1 MTPTGPVGGLHDA
14 EARAEGT
21 SDAPAGAQRRRSW
34 PERAGC
40 RAVSTLLDI
49 LALAAAP
56 AIAVGLGLF
65 GRKGTWSKVRGGL
78 GGKLGQGLAP
88 RTTDKPLLWIH
99 AVSVGEVLTALPL
112 VDALRARWPDWE
124 LRVSVATHT
133 GMETARARLPEGV
146 AIWAPV
152 ELSWV
157 LGKFFRRLRPAAVV
171 LMELELWPNFLLTAR
186 RLGVP
191 VLVANGRITERSA
204 RRYARLG
211 PAARALFGC
220 VDSYGAQ
227 SAACRD
233 RFLRLGV
240 EPARVELLGNLK
252 HDQRPSPKAA
262 KAPETR
268 AWLGWAPQ
276 ATAVIVAGSTH
287 PGEERALCAL
297 HARLSA
303 HRPELR
309 LVLAPRHVE
318 RLSDA
323 EIESWAAARPIV
335 RWSSIRDAKAPLPAG
350 GILLVDTVGELE
362 LFYALGDLVFVGG
375 SLVPHG
381 GHNVFEPA
389 RLARPILLGPH
400 YQNFREEVEA
410 LTKGGGAFVA
420 ADAPALEAE
429 AARLLDDGG
438 ERTNM
443 GRKALEVSQRL
454 GGAVDRH
461 IEWLGRRL
469 RLYLP
474 SGAG

>member
-1 MTPTGPVGGLHDA
+1 
-14 EARAEGT
+14 
-21 SDAPAGAQRRRSW
+21 
-34 PERAGC
+34 
-40 RAVSTLLDI
+40 
-49 LALAAAP
+49 
-56 AIAVGLGLF
+56 
-65 GRKGTWSKVRGGL
+65 
-78 GGKLGQGLAP
+78 
-88 RTTDKPLLWIH
+88 
-99 AVSVGEVLTALPL
+99 
-112 VDALRARWPDWE
+112 
-124 LRVSVATHT
+124 
-133 GMETARARLPEGV
+133 METARARLPEGV

-262 KAPETR
+262 RAPETR

-335 RWSSIRDAKAPLPAG
+335 RWSSIRDAKAPLPRRRHPPGRYRRRARALLRSGRSGLRGRQPRAPRRAQRVRASPPRASDPFGPSLPELSG
-350 GILLVDTVGELE
+350 GGRGPHERR
-362 LFYALGDLVFVGG
+362 G
-375 SLVPHG
+375 SLRCG
-381 GHNVFEPA
+381 GRALPSKP
-389 RLARPILLGPH
+389 RPLGSSTT
-400 YQNFREEVEA
+400 A
-410 LTKGGGAFVA
+410 GS
-420 ADAPALEAE
+420 APTW
-429 AARLLDDGG
+429 G
-438 ERTNM
+438 ERPSRSHKGSVERSTDTSS
-443 GRKALEVSQRL
+443 GSA
-454 GGAVDRH
+454 GDCAF
-461 IEWLGRRL
+461 ICL
-469 RLYLP
+469 RGLDKIP
-474 SGAG
+474 GFSR